1 MKKSQV
7 IRPNSNHKNDIKNNQ
22 IYIPKVSS
30 MIISEKIMQN
40 LLRTTSGNPL
50 PKNPPNQN
58 PSPAKKNYI
67 QSPIKNQKNVQHSNS
82 LNSQNNYVVTNSI
95 RYYNPSTKS
104 YLSNSFSKI
113 PTKSGQR
120 VCSIITKTMNLSS
133 LIKYDQN
140 SIPLH
145 KLISKMKKQSKDK
158 RSISQLPTM
167 STERVVQDSERQ
179 QQKRKKS
186 VRFHDKVEYLV
197 IGCSKGIEEYKYKF
211 FEPLDQESVHS

>member
-7 IRPNSNHKNDIKNNQ
+7 IRPNSNNKNEIKNNQ

-40 LLRTTSGNPL
+40 LLRTTST
-50 PKNPPNQN
+50 NPPTKNQPN
-58 PSPAKKNYI
+58 QILSPIKKNYV
-67 QSPIKNQKNVQHSNS
+67 QSPIKNQKNIQQ
-82 LNSQNNYVVTNSI
+82 LNSSYSLINYAVTNSI
-95 RYYNPSTKS
+95 RYYNPQNKS
-104 YLSNSFSKI
+104 YISSNSSKI
-113 PTKSGQR
+113 STKSGQK
-120 VCSIITKTMNLSS
+120 VSQIILKAINQSSIIKQEL
-133 LIKYDQN
+133 N

-145 KLISKMKKQSKDK
+145 KLISKLKNQSKEK

-167 STERVVQDSERQ
+167 STERVIQESERK

-197 IGCSKGIEEYKYKF
+197 IGCSQGNEEYKYKF
-211 FEPLDQESVHS
+211 FEQLDQKPVCL